1 MIIDG
6 DRLCCNLVNGLR
18 VQKQERMHEHFYV
31 IQLLIEADVI
41 EVPPPN
47 HISNKQKGLA

>member
-1 MIIDG
+1 V
-6 DRLCCNLVNGLR
+6 CKN
-18 VQKQERMHEHFYV
+18 KRMHEHFYM

-47 HISNKQKGLA
+47 FVH